1 MRSVVV
7 VLPASMCAM
16 IPMLRV
22 LASWAWVPAM
32 SLLLL
37 LASTCGMSVRGCR
50 GSPGSPA
57 RAGAAGPALPA
68 VVREGLVGLGHLVGV
83 LAALDRRTQTVARVE
98 QLVHQ
103 TLGHRLLPAGAAVLD
118 QPAQAQGGAA
128 RGAHLDRHLVGRT
141 TDAAAADLEGRLDV
155 VQRTLERDDRVGVG
169 LRPGALE
176 GAVDDRLG
184 DRALAVDQHLVD
196 QLGDQR
202 RLVDRVGDER
212 TTGSG
217 TLAGHVSSSPSSR
230 RTGCE
235 PACGCGR
242 PGCPA
247 SRG

>member
-22 LASWAWVPAM
+22 LASWAA
-32 SLLLL
+32 
-37 LASTCGMSVRGCR
+37 LAITYSSSFGSACGFR
-50 GSPGSPA
+50 GSPGVPPA
-57 RAGAAGPALPA
+57 AGAGERMSPA
-68 VVREGLVGLGHLVGV
+68 VVREGLVRLGHLVGV
-83 LAALDRRTQTVARVE
+83 LAPLHGGTEAVARVE

-103 TLGHRLLPAGAAVLD
+103 ALGHRLLPARTAVLEE
-118 QPAQAQGGAA
+118 PAQAEGGAP
-128 RGAHLDRHLVGRT
+128 RGTDLDRYLVGRD

-155 VQRTLERDDRVGVG
+155 VQRALERDDRVGVA
-169 LRPGALE
+169 LGAAAFE

-184 DRALAVDQHLVD
+184 DRALAVDEHLVD
-196 QLGDQR
+196 QLRHER
-202 RLVDRVGDER
+202 RLVHRVGDER
-212 TTGSG
+212 TAGSG

-235 PACGCGR
+235 PACGSGR